1 MQNTQIGIDANIQDL
16 LIANYQ
22 RMVAFDQAAH
32 LTQEEEMKDFYNS
45 KAEESENNLK
55 QLCACLN
62 IDEDK
67 AIAMASANNSPLSHL
82 QPMVQNRKNS
92 LGILNAVKLLEKSL
106 IKWYRDSIAELK
118 SLPNDIMEIIQGQF
132 QSMVQGQLQ
141 LNNL

>member
-1 MQNTQIGIDANIQDL
+1 MQNTPIEIDANIQDL

-32 LTQEEEMKDFYNS
+32 LTQEEEIKDFYNS

-55 QLCACLN
+55 ALCACLN

-67 AIAMASANNSPLSHL
+67 AIAMASANSSLLASL
-82 QPMVQNRKNS
+82 QPMAQNKRNN
-92 LGILNAVKLLEKSL
+92 LGILNTVKLLEKSL
-106 IKWYRDSIAELK
+106 IKWYRDSISELK
-118 SLPNDIMEIIQGQF
+118 SLPNDIMQIIQGQF
-132 QSMVQGQLQ
+132 QSLVQGQAQ